1 MNHTAHPE
9 AVAMPGRALQ
19 WITATR
25 LLLDVMF
32 YFGLVGAAGIAI
44 WLALSPLV
52 MRDGRPG
59 NATLPV
65 AVGEGVLY
73 PTVDLAVDRAAAP
86 EVTQAVLVGA
96 RGELRIETTDWS
108 LQFLP
113 NLGMLLA
120 LGIVLAI
127 VNLLRRMLRTVRAGD
142 PFTEVNG
149 RRLRAMGL
157 LLLAV
162 GVIGPL
168 LEYLLARAMLAR
180 IPVADLTLVAP
191 LDAQTEV
198 VLAGLLLLVLSAVF
212 ARGAEL
218 ERYRSLTI

>member
-1 MNHTAHPE
+1 MS
-9 AVAMPGRALQ
+9 GRALQ

-25 LLLDVMF
+25 LLLDVTF
-32 YFGLVGAAGIAI
+32 YLGLVGAAGIAI

-59 NATLPV
+59 NATVPV
-65 AVGEGVLY
+65 AVGKGVLY

-86 EVTQAVLVGA
+86 QVTQAVLVGA

-108 LQFLP
+108 LQLLP

-120 LGIVLAI
+120 LGIALAI

-142 PFTEVNG
+142 PFAEVNG

-162 GVIGPL
+162 GVIGPP

-180 IPVADLTLVAP
+180 IPVAGLALTAP

-218 ERYRSLTI
+218 ERDRSLTI